1 MSSKDNDEKRVIHSR
16 SDNIDLVINDKEDVI
31 KEELF

>member
-16 SDNIDLVINDKEDVI
+16 GDNIDLVINDKEDVI

>member
-16 SDNIDLVINDKEDVI
+16 SDNIDLVINDKDDVI

>member
-31 KEELF
+31 KVELF

>member
-16 SDNIDLVINDKEDVI
+16 SDNIDLVINDKEDLI